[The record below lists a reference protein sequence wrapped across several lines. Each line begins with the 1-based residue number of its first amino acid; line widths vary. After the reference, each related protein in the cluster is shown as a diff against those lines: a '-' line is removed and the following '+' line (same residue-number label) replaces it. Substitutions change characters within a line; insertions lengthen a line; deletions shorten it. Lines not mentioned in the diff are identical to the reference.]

1 MRLDTD
7 LALKAGKYLASLWE
21 NISLL
26 VVAGFCQCLSCCVN
40 IIRVNISK
48 NHHLSWQQVIMGLNM
63 RKKLTHW
70 TWHYRADWTNGFQ
83 EWEGS
88 IFEGDGDNV
97 ATFMANFTLF
107 KAPVLLLEASIDP
120 MHSEAAGCILWNL
133 VCISEHFTW
142 QCNSLRQC
150 TKRTDSYLS
159 GCL

>member
-120 MHSEAAGCILWNL
+120 IMDLIIIGPPFWVEFWSTFPFPKITSATQLKS
-133 VCISEHFTW
+133 ISE
-142 QCNSLRQC
+142 
-150 TKRTDSYLS
+150 
-159 GCL
+159 